1 MMFLNLKWVTEK
13 WVFKIYRAWYI
24 QTDWFWFFK
33 VLSVMI
39 NLLFAMNKHSNAV
52 FSWIRK
58 LINHLAGQRQ
68 INHDFVFNKITLP
81 IFFLINC
88 KFSKNS
94 KRIAIESNVKISKQ
108 TILKLTGVSL
118 DLQTLNFFLQN
129 RRHTLNQGGM

>member
-88 KFSKNS
+88 KFSKNN
-94 KRIAIESNVKISKQ
+94 KHIAIESNEKISKQ

-118 DLQTLNFFLQN
+118 DLQTLKFFSSK
-129 RRHTLNQGGM
+129 